1 MLPKR
6 NMSLQRG
13 LEQVD
18 QTLAMAPANEA
29 SPRNPLSGE
38 SAAAECL
45 SLRQLAH
52 ELNSL
57 LDGSLRHLGLAL
69 GQLEQAVGD
78 GAAEVSAST
87 AQVSETISIAREAM
101 WQMAQLLEQVIRGD
115 GGPARV
121 LCRTQTI
128 DQEVR
133 RICGLLGALAAAH
146 GIQLVQTIDPEVR
159 CLPIGPLGTII
170 SNGLRNA
177 IQACARGPQGGRNKE
192 RSGRVELTV
201 KRAEPGTLVIQILDT
216 GPGLP
221 ADSEAAPAGHGVG
234 VALSRQ
240 VIEELGGR
248 LEFSAA
254 PGGHGTRFYVQVPIE
269 RLMDECRQ
277 PAPEF

>member
-6 NMSLQRG
+6 NMPLQRG

-18 QTLAMAPANEA
+18 QTLAMAPADTE
-29 SPRNPLSGE
+29 SPINPLSGE
-38 SAAAECL
+38 SSAGECL

-69 GQLEQAVGD
+69 GQLEQTVGE
-78 GAAEVSAST
+78 GAAGVSAST
-87 AQVSETISIAREAM
+87 VEVSETISIAREAM

-121 LCRTQTI
+121 LSRMQTI

-146 GIQLVQTIDPEVR
+146 GIRLVQTIEPEAGR
-159 CLPIGPLGTII
+159 LPIGPLGTII

-177 IQACARGPQGGRNKE
+177 IQACARGAQESLNKE

-201 KRAEPGTLVIQILDT
+201 KRADPGTLVIQILDT

-221 ADSEAAPAGHGVG
+221 VDSEAAPAGHGVG

-248 LEFSAA
+248 LELSAA
-254 PGGHGTRFYVQVPIE
+254 PGGRGTRFFVRVPIA
-269 RLMDECRQ
+269 RLMDECR
-277 PAPEF
+277 

>member
-6 NMSLQRG
+6 NMPLQRG

-18 QTLAMAPANEA
+18 QTLAMAPADAE
-29 SPRNPLSGE
+29 SPINPLSGE
-38 SAAAECL
+38 SSAGECL

-69 GQLEQAVGD
+69 GQLEQTVGE
-78 GAAEVSAST
+78 GAAGVSAAT
-87 AQVSETISIAREAM
+87 AEVSETISIAREAM

-121 LCRTQTI
+121 LSRMQTI

-133 RICGLLGALAAAH
+133 RICGLLGALAGAH
-146 GIQLVQTIDPEVR
+146 GIRLVQTIEPEAGR
-159 CLPIGPLGTII
+159 LPIGPLGTII

-177 IQACARGPQGGRNKE
+177 IQACARGAQESLNKE
-192 RSGRVELTV
+192 RPGRVELTV
-201 KRAEPGTLVIQILDT
+201 KRADPGTLVIQILDT

-221 ADSEAAPAGHGVG
+221 VDSEAAPAGHGVG

-248 LEFSAA
+248 LELSAA
-254 PGGHGTRFYVQVPIE
+254 PGGRGTRFFVRVPIA
-269 RLMDECRQ
+269 RLMDECR
-277 PAPEF
+277 

>member
-1 MLPKR
+1 
-6 NMSLQRG
+6 MSLQRG

-18 QTLAMAPANEA
+18 QTLAMAPADAA
-29 SPRNPLSGE
+29 SPSNPLSGE
-38 SAAAECL
+38 SSAAECL

-69 GQLEQAVGD
+69 GQLGQAVDD
-78 GAAEVSAST
+78 GAAGVSAST

-115 GGPARV
+115 GGPAHV
-121 LCRTQTI
+121 LCRTQSI
-128 DQEVR
+128 DQEIR
-133 RICGLLGALAAAH
+133 RICDLLGALAAAH
-146 GIQLVQTIDPEVR
+146 GIRLAQSIEPEAG

-177 IQACARGPQGGRNKE
+177 IQACARGLQARQNKE

-201 KRAEPGTLVIQILDT
+201 KRADPGRLLIQILDT

-221 ADSEAAPAGHGVG
+221 VDSDAAPAGHGVG

-248 LEFSAA
+248 LELSAA
-254 PGGHGTRFYVQVPIE
+254 PGGHGTRLLVWVPIE
-269 RLMDECRQ
+269 RLKDACRQ

>member
-6 NMSLQRG
+6 NMSLQRE

-18 QTLAMAPANEA
+18 QTLAMAPADAA
-29 SPRNPLSGE
+29 SPSNPLSGE
-38 SAAAECL
+38 SSAGVCL

-52 ELNSL
+52 ELNPL

-69 GQLEQAVGD
+69 GHLEQAVGD
-78 GAAEVSAST
+78 GAAGVSAST
-87 AQVSETISIAREAM
+87 AAVSETISTAREAM

-121 LCRTQTI
+121 LSRTQTI

-133 RICGLLGALAAAH
+133 RICGLLDPLALAH
-146 GIQLVQTIDPEVR
+146 GIRLVQTIEPEAGR
-159 CLPIGPLGTII
+159 LPIGPLGTII

-177 IQACARGPQGGRNKE
+177 IQACARGPQGRQNKE
-192 RSGRVELTV
+192 SSGRVELTL
-201 KRAEPGTLVIQILDT
+201 KRADPGTLVIQILDT
-216 GPGLP
+216 GPGWP
-221 ADSEAAPAGHGVG
+221 VDSEAAPAGHGVG

-248 LEFSAA
+248 LELSAA
-254 PGGHGTRFYVQVPIE
+254 PGGRGTRFHVRVPIA
-269 RLMDECRQ
+269 RLMDECR
-277 PAPEF
+277 